1 MGKSWSPPT
10 DLNNPVSVT
19 NEERTVATSTI
30 GLAIATIGAFLP
42 WSRIGGRAR
51 SGFSTA
57 DTFIGL
63 SEGVL
68 PDVIAWVGR
77 WWYVPAFLAVIA
89 WATAFVSGRTVTRVA
104 GILLVVLA
112 LAMWW
117 LFVWA
122 GYNWGVLDVRLI
134 GPVVSSAGLAVIA
147 WACGRPR
154 GSLLRGPS

>member
-1 MGKSWSPPT
+1 M
-10 DLNNPVSVT
+10 T
-19 NEERTVATSTI
+19 NEERAVTAATA
-30 GLAIATIGAFLP
+30 GLGIAAVGAFLP
-42 WSRIGGRAR
+42 WSRIGGRNR

-89 WATAFVSGRTVTRVA
+89 WATTFASGRRATRAAGVTL
-104 GILLVVLA
+104 IVLA
-112 LAMWW
+112 LTMWW

-122 GYNWGVLDVRLI
+122 GHNWNVLDVQLL
-134 GPVVSSAGLAVIA
+134 GPLLASVGLGIIA
-147 WACGRPR
+147 WACSQARN
-154 GSLLRGPS
+154 SLLRQPN